1 MINEM
6 ASLLGAHLTSILYGL
21 LFLLAAINFV
31 AQRSLYDNLK
41 HYDPSQWMALGSPE
55 LFKITK
61 RQFTGINGIRDE
73 LHFNWYILSVKYRR
87 SENPKIKIAGDVVF
101 GCFRWDFAHRRI
113 TDFRPLGIT
122 CHARSRV
129 NFGKN

>member
-73 LHFNWYILSVKYRR
+73 LRFNWYILSVKYRR
-87 SENPKIKIAGDVVF
+87 SENPKIKIAADVVF
-101 GCFRWDFAHRRI
+101 GCFV
-113 TDFRPLGIT
+113 GIWLI
-122 CHARSRV
+122 AV
-129 NFGKN
+129 LLIFGR

>member
-1 MINEM
+1 MINEV

-21 LFLLAAINFV
+21 LFLLAAISFV
-31 AQRSLYDNLK
+31 AQRSLYDTLK
-41 HYDPSQWMALGSPE
+41 HYDPSQWMALGSPG

-73 LHFNWYILSVKYRR
+73 LRFHWYILSVKYRR

-101 GCFRWDFAHRRI
+101 GCFVGVWLIAVLLI
-113 TDFRPLGIT
+113 
-122 CHARSRV
+122 
-129 NFGKN
+129 FGR